1 MDFIF
6 FRPPFFILYTF
17 DEWAK
22 KLDDDI
28 EKCVSSHTERK
39 WNHVKSAV
47 ARSPKYRLTQSRKK
61 KSNLMKEN
69 FCYTHKLCTAS
80 CGCGDANL
88 WSCFPWNKSNRWQVF
103 FCFWKSKRVKNRVY
117 IEKGNWML
125 WRNLLQWNYSSLRN
139 YSRWLKRGV
148 KSNEN
153 WLTWLWLTW
162 LLRVLSVKLCWKL
175 MLRLG
180 VQRFVKLVSALLW
193 FGFTSFGTNLTLLW
207 HSSTATITPLND
219 HDHI

>member
-1 MDFIF
+1 MKIAWILFF
-6 FRPPFFILYTF
+6 FRPPLFILYTF

-61 KSNLMKEN
+61 NRIWWKKIFVTRINYAQRAAVVAMQ
-69 FCYTHKLCTAS
+69 TW
-80 CGCGDANL
+80 

-103 FCFWKSKRVKNRVY
+103 FCFWESKRVKNQVY

-175 MLRLG
+175 MLRLD

-193 FGFTSFGTNLTLLW
+193 FGFTSFGTNFSPLTQKLSFDIAAQL
-207 HSSTATITPLND
+207 P
-219 HDHI
+219 